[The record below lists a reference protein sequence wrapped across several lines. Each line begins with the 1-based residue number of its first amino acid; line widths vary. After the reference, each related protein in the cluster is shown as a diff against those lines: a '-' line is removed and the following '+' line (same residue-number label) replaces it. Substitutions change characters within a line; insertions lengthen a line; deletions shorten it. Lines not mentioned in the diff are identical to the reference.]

1 VTAADTAA
9 DTATPTAIETAP
21 TRPVPAAVRPSASRA
36 FLAILRRDLFVTG
49 KELWIILIQ
58 VCLTPLFMLFVFTK
72 VLGSQGIVGGGF
84 ANLLLPGIIA
94 LAALTTALQSV
105 ALPLVKE
112 LGFTREIEDRLLAPL
127 PTGLVAVGKLVTA
140 MLRGLFA
147 AILMYPLGA
156 LVVGSAPWAPRLL
169 PLALLVV
176 VLGAW
181 IGGGIGMTLATVLP
195 LQRINMTFSLIVTPI
210 IWTGCIHYPWPRLSS
225 MRWFQVVTAINPMT
239 YVSEGVR
246 GAMVPAVPHIPAWIC
261 LVVLTGVAALFTVL
275 SVRSFT
281 RHVVQ

>member
-1 VTAADTAA
+1 VTAVVPPHPLRTL
-9 DTATPTAIETAP
+9 
-21 TRPVPAAVRPSASRA
+21 RPDPARA

-49 KELWIILIQ
+49 KELWIILAQ
-58 VCLTPLFMLFVFTK
+58 VGLTPLFMLFVFTR
-72 VLGSQGIVGGGF
+72 VLGGQGLVDPRY
-84 ANLLLPGIIA
+84 ADLLLPGVVA

-127 PTGLVAVGKLVTA
+127 PTAWVAVGKLVTA
-140 MLRGLFA
+140 TLRGLLA

-156 LVVGSAPWAPRLL
+156 LVVGSVPWQPARL

-181 IGGGIGMTLATVLP
+181 VGGGIGMTLATVLP
-195 LQRINMTFSLIVTPI
+195 LQRINMTFSLIITPI

-225 MRWFQVVTAINPMT
+225 MRWYQVVTAANPMT

-246 GAMVPAVPHIPAWIC
+246 GAMVPTVPHLPEWLC
-261 LVVLTGVAALFTVL
+261 LAVLAGAAALSTAL
-275 SVRSFT
+275 SVRSFS
-281 RHVVQ
+281 RCVVR